1 MAKHRGEY
9 GIISVQ
15 ARTRNG
21 KRHGIW
27 KTFAERHSIANLAAE
42 NNAAAL
48 EVDGIVVT
56 LVAAGD
62 SLSVSAEIG
71 EPPADGRAEFAELML
86 EANLQSGAFFAK
98 EPESGAYVLVRRL
111 QLPALDAESFD
122 TALEELVNLSETW
135 RRLLAD
141 FRPVA
146 KAAAERT
153 EGAPQFGTNGFVQV

>member
-1 MAKHRGEY
+1 MEFGKL
-9 GIISVQ
+9 ISD
-15 ARTRNG
+15 
-21 KRHGIW
+21 
-27 KTFAERHSIANLAAE
+27 FAERHSIANLAAE

-86 EANLQSGAFFAK
+86 EANLQTGAFFAK

-111 QLPALDAESFD
+111 QLPELGAESFD
-122 TALEELVNLSETW
+122 AALEELVNLAETW

-153 EGAPQFGTNGFVQV
+153 EGAPQFGANGFVQV

>member
-1 MAKHRGEY
+1 MEFEKL
-9 GIISVQ
+9 ISD
-15 ARTRNG
+15 
-21 KRHGIW
+21 
-27 KTFAERHSIANLAAE
+27 FAERHSIANLAAE

-111 QLPALDAESFD
+111 QLPALDAESCD
-122 TALEELVNLSETW
+122 TALEELVNLAETW

-153 EGAPQFGTNGFVQV
+153 EGAPQFGANGFVQV

>member
-1 MAKHRGEY
+1 MEFEKL
-9 GIISVQ
+9 ISD
-15 ARTRNG
+15 
-21 KRHGIW
+21 
-27 KTFAERHSIANLAAE
+27 FAERHSIANLAAE

-62 SLSVSAEIG
+62 ALSVSAEIG

-86 EANLQSGAFFAK
+86 EANLQTGAFFAK

-122 TALEELVNLSETW
+122 AALEELVNLAETW

>member
-1 MAKHRGEY
+1 MEFQQLIAD
-9 GIISVQ
+9 
-15 ARTRNG
+15 
-21 KRHGIW
+21 
-27 KTFAERHSIANLAAE
+27 FAERHSIANLVAE
-42 NNAAAL
+42 DNAAAL
-48 EVDGIVVT
+48 DVDGIVIT
-56 LVAAGD
+56 LVGVGD
-62 SLSVSAEIG
+62 ALSISADIG
-71 EPPADGRAEFAELML
+71 EPPSEGRAEFAELML

-122 TALEELVNLSETW
+122 AALEALVNLAETW

-153 EGAPQFGTNGFVQV
+153 EESPQFGTNGFVQV